1 MTQNADHFQGNIGSL
16 ATTSPFDGIRRTDDS
31 CNEYWLARELM
42 PLLGYTNW
50 RQFNEA
56 ITRAI
61 ASCNAVGTAPK
72 SHFYPSLNVVKRAQG
87 GGNSQQDYQL
97 TRYACYLVAMNGD
110 PRKAEVAAAQ
120 TYFAVKTREAETVIP
135 VASDRIR
142 ELQLELEIV
151 KQQTEIARQQ
161 NRGRELDST
170 LLSLH
175 GAPVTLALRGVAGA
189 VVEVEKP
196 TIEVIKENVTFKG
209 QTLTQIVEYLKKKHG
224 IRSFKTGADLKRFLE
239 REGKEGLIAQTPRSV
254 LQDYVPTENQ
264 NEVYQAI
271 MEGLDRQLLMGES
284 A

>member
-120 TYFAVKTREAETVIP
+120 TYFAIKTREAETVIP

-151 KQQTEIARQQ
+151 REQ
-161 NRGRELDST
+161 NKGRELDST
-170 LLSLH
+170 LLTLH

-189 VVEVEKP
+189 IVEVEKP
-196 TIEVIKENVTFKG
+196 TIEVISISNNISFKG
-209 QTLTQIVEYLKKKHG
+209 QTLTQIVDYLKKKHG
-224 IRSFKTGADLKRFLE
+224 IRNFKTGADLKRFLE

-271 MEGLDRQLLMGES
+271 MDGLDRQLLMGEG